1 MPFGSSKAAM
11 MGAAGAGGG
20 VELSGG
26 TEFEYGGDTFMKFTS
41 SGTLTVSGTGKVDYL
56 VVAGGGGGGYNSN
69 SSWGSGGGGGGGG
82 VAWGTQFWLDS
93 AHQTTYA
100 ITVGSG
106 GAGSSSSS
114 NGSMGGA
121 SSIVD
126 LGENYGSTFDWAGGT
141 SFTSQGD
148 GVYCQ
153 GGAGGGQGDW
163 GIANTG
169 SGSSSAGGSTN
180 DWGSAGG
187 SGGSGGWS
195 GYSMPT
201 TPTSGGYRI
210 GTGVSGL
217 SAKLVITSQ
226 NGDDSS
232 TAYHMVVGSQPSMS
246 ASNTF
251 GACGR
256 SSVIGTASG
265 STGGAL
271 PTTTTSSVNVVL
283 GNEGMQW
290 LDGEPYGC
298 GGTAGGGAWLDRD
311 IGAAKDRGGGQGG
324 SEASANGDMGQ
335 MNGKANHGGG
345 GAGGKSNYTPGGG
358 STAGQ
363 GGSGS
368 SGIVIFRIV
377 P

>member
-69 SSWGSGGGGGGGG
+69 SAWGYGGGGGGGG
-82 VAWGTQFWLDS
+82 VAWGTAFWLDS
-93 AHQTTYA
+93 EHQSTYA

-106 GAGSSSSS
+106 GAGATGAGVGSS
-114 NGSMGGA
+114 GGT

-126 LGENYGSTFDWAGGT
+126 LGQNYGSTFDWTGGST
-141 SFTSQGD
+141 FTYQGD
-148 GVYCQ
+148 AVVCS
-153 GGAGGGQGDW
+153 GGQGGGQGDW
-163 GIANTG
+163 GTAT
-169 SGSSSAGGSTN
+169 AGYASNSPSGSTN

-187 SGGSGGWS
+187 SGGSGGWRD
-195 GYSMPT
+195 YSQPT
-201 TPTSGGYRI
+201 TPSSGGYRI

-246 ASNTF
+246 ASDTF
-251 GACGR
+251 SSAGR

-265 STGGAL
+265 YTGGAL
-271 PTTTTSSVNVVL
+271 PTTTTSHYNIVL

-298 GGTAGGGAWLDRD
+298 GGTGGPGTWLDRD

-345 GAGGKSNYTPGGG
+345 GAGGNSTYTPGGG
-358 STAGQ
+358 STAG
-363 GGSGS
+363 SA
-368 SGIVIFRIV
+368 GIVIFRIV